1 MISTESVLSSYEARY
16 SLALMPIATRL
27 EIYINELLADHV
39 DDRRRVDIVVA
50 RAKTP
55 SSFLEKASK
64 TEGGRPKYTDP
75 LNQILDQVGARIV
88 AFYLSDIDPLAHL
101 IKENIP
107 PIEEQDIIPDSP
119 NEFGYEGKHFI
130 LFLPKDI
137 VTPELPKTHCPTFF
151 ELQVKTLFQH
161 AWAQADHDL
170 AYKPSESLS
179 LEHKRKVAFTAAQ
192 AWGADYLFN
201 QLRSE
206 LAPPDA
212 A

>member
-1 MISTESVLSSYEARY
+1 MTATDTLVSSYEARF
-16 SLALMPIATRL
+16 SLALRPIADRL
-27 EIYINELLADHV
+27 EIYINDLLADRV

-55 SSFLEKASK
+55 LSFLEKASR
-64 TEGGRPKYTDP
+64 TEGGHPKYVDP

-88 AFYLSDIDPLAHL
+88 AFYLSDVDPLARL

-107 PIEEQDIIPDSP
+107 PIEEQNIIPDSP

-170 AYKPSESLS
+170 AYKPPGSLT

-192 AWGADYLFN
+192 AWGADFLFN
-201 QLRSE
+201 ELRSE

-212 A
+212 T